1 MCVCAV
7 ISNTLLSRRG
17 SPAAT
22 KKLFNEDKGESNRA
36 KLNRLSATRLTTGKL
51 NLNDCRDIIY
61 LTFTLVLLQREC

>member
-1 MCVCAV
+1 MCAV

-17 SPAAT
+17 SPAAN

-51 NLNDCRDIIY
+51 LNKKLFFEVLMTECANTNY
-61 LTFTLVLLQREC
+61 QLT